1 MSIIC
6 RFELQRDRFTLNV
19 DLELPP
25 TGLTVLFG
33 RSGSGKTSLLRCIAG
48 LEKADKGYLSFK
60 DQIWQEAG
68 SSLPVYQRPLG
79 YVFQEASL
87 FPHLTVK
94 QNLEFGLKRVNAAKR
109 SIPFDEVVELLGLE
123 VFLARYPQALSGGQ
137 RQRVAL
143 GCALL
148 TSPELLLMDE
158 PMASLDST
166 SKEDIMP
173 YLERL
178 KERLKLPIIY
188 VTHSFDEVTRLAD
201 HLVLLDQGRVT
212 AEGSLQGILTR
223 PDLPFVSV
231 ERASSV
237 MMAEVNHWDVGDGL
251 AQLSL
256 EGQTLLIG
264 RGQMQPATPEA
275 EDLQEADRVRVRIMA
290 RDVILALG
298 ESDQLSLLNRLKV
311 TVLDLNDDPHPSHIL
326 VRLALGQQVMLARV
340 SRRSVSR
347 MGLAPGLELLALI
360 KGAALGG

>member
-1 MSIIC
+1 MSIQC
-6 RFELQRDRFTLNV
+6 RFELKRDRFSLKVNLT
-19 DLELPP
+19 LPP
-25 TGLTVLFG
+25 SGVTVLFG

-48 LEKADKGYLSFK
+48 LEQADNGYLNFRG
-60 DQIWQEAG
+60 QCWQEG
-68 SSLPVYQRPLG
+68 DFVLPVYQRPLG

-87 FPHLTVK
+87 FPHLTVQ
-94 QNLEFGLKRVNAAKR
+94 QNLEFGLKRVTAAKR
-109 SIPFDEVVELLGLE
+109 SIPFDEVVSLLGLE
-123 VFLARYPQALSGGQ
+123 PFLSRYPQALSGGQ

-173 YLERL
+173 YLELL
-178 KERLKLPIIY
+178 KERLQLPIIY

-201 HLVLLDQGRVT
+201 HLVLLDQGLVI
-212 AEGSLQGILTR
+212 AEGPLQAILTR
-223 PDLPFVSV
+223 TDLPFVTA

-237 MMAEVNHWDVGDGL
+237 MTADVKTWDAGDGL
-251 AQLSL
+251 ACLNL
-256 EGQTLLIG
+256 EGQELLIG
-264 RGQMQPATPEA
+264 RGQMKPSHHAGTNITGTG
-275 EDLQEADRVRVRIMA
+275 VRVRIMA

-298 ESDQLSLLNRLKV
+298 EADELSLLNRLQV
-311 TVLDLNDDPHPSHIL
+311 QVIDLNDDPHPSHQL

-347 MGLAPGLELLALI
+347 MALAPGKQLYALI